1 LKQLLS
7 LFLAVFIFSFSSFA
21 QQQKL
26 VQLSGLVLT
35 SDSLMGIPFATVLI
49 KGTGRGTI
57 TDYQGFF
64 SLVAPKGDKIEFS
77 CLGHKK
83 MTVYIPDTLS
93 KDKYSVIQLMT
104 RDTFFLPETQIF
116 PWPSKEQFKQAF
128 LSLNVPDDDYERAKR
143 NLERER
149 LKELGQAM
157 PMDAN
162 ENVDYFFR
170 KESYKYYYYGQVP
183 PMNIFNPLA
192 WAKFIEAWKNG
203 DFKRKDKQ

>member
-1 LKQLLS
+1 LKHFISTALII
-7 LFLAVFIFSFSSFA
+7 LAFQGFSFG
-21 QQQKL
+21 QQQL

-64 SLVAPKGDKIEFS
+64 SLVANKGDVIEFS
-77 CLGHKK
+77 CVGHKSQ
-83 MTVYIPDTLS
+83 TYQISDTLS
-93 KDKYSVIQLMT
+93 KERYSVIQLMT
-104 RDTFFLPETQIF
+104 RDTIYLPETQIF

-128 LSLNVPDDDYERAKR
+128 LSIQIPDDDYERAKR

-149 LKELGQAM
+149 MKELGQAM

-170 KESYKYYYYGQVP
+170 KESYKYYYYGQIP

-203 DFKRKDKQ
+203 DFKRQDKK

>member
-1 LKQLLS
+1 MKQFFSILFTFLL
-7 LFLAVFIFSFSSFA
+7 FSSFSTQA
-21 QQQKL
+21 QKL

-49 KGTGRGTI
+49 KGTGRGTV

-64 SLVAPKGDKIEFS
+64 SLVAAKGDKIEFS
-77 CLGHKK
+77 CVGHKSK
-83 MTVYIPDTLS
+83 VIEIPDSLT
-93 KDKYSVIQLMT
+93 KEKYSIVQLMT
-104 RDTFFLPETQIF
+104 RDTIFLPETQIF

>member
-1 LKQLLS
+1 LKHFISTALVILL
-7 LFLAVFIFSFSSFA
+7 FQGFSFG
-21 QQQKL
+21 QQRL

-64 SLVAPKGDKIEFS
+64 SLVANKGDVIEFS
-77 CLGHKK
+77 CVGHKSQ
-83 MTVYIPDTLS
+83 TVYIPDTLS
-93 KDKYSVIQLMT
+93 KEKYSVIQLLT
-104 RDTFFLPETQIF
+104 RDTIYLPETQIF

-128 LSLNVPDDDYERAKR
+128 LSLQVPDDDYERAKR

-162 ENVDYFFR
+162 ENIDYFFR
-170 KESYKYYYYGQVP
+170 KESYKYYYYGQIP

-203 DFKRKDKQ
+203 DFKRQNKK